1 MRYEWNDAKR
11 KTNLAKHGIDFAAI
25 EAFEWKTAT
34 VFEDRRKDYDEKRM
48 VAYGYIKD
56 RLVAVVYTESKD
68 TRRIIS
74 LRKTNSREVKRYG

>member
-1 MRYEWNDAKR
+1 VRYEWNDAKR